1 MNRRVFLG
9 ASVSGIVG
17 VTAGCLSGIINDETT
32 FEASPVRV
40 SPDAGDET
48 DYEHTRTEE
57 RVVHREYE
65 GESYEETS
73 YVSEYARE
81 VEHSLEDLESSSV
94 PAVVS
99 VVSTPTVV
107 VAGEELETLA
117 DRDPEVIAESVQDEY
132 EDFDVEN
139 NVGGRAVEIDDLEIR
154 VSFDTYDA
162 TATVADDADAE
173 IDCVVDVVR
182 FDAGEDSLVTI
193 GIYPDDE
200 DLELSDEQDE
210 VDTLLAGL
218 EHGEDVD
225 VDVDE
230 ETEIDHTDE
239 DE

>member
-17 VTAGCLSGIINDETT
+17 VTAGCLSDIIDDETT
-32 FEASPVRV
+32 FQASLVRV
-40 SPDAGDET
+40 SPDAVDET

-57 RVVHREYE
+57 RVEHREYE
-65 GESYEETS
+65 DESYEETS
-73 YVSEYARE
+73 YVSEYVRE

-117 DRDPEVIAESVQDEY
+117 DRDPEVIVESVQDEY
-132 EDFDVEN
+132 EDFSVEN
-139 NVGGRAVEIDDLEIR
+139 NVGGRAVEIDDLEVR
-154 VSFDTYDA
+154 VSFDTYAA

-182 FDAGEDSLVTI
+182 FDAGEDSLVTV
-193 GIYPDDE
+193 GIYPEDE
-200 DLELSDEQDE
+200 SLELSDEQDE

-225 VDVDE
+225 VDIDE
-230 ETEIDHTDE
+230 ETEIDHTDD

>member
-17 VTAGCLSGIINDETT
+17 VTAGCLSGIIDDETT

-40 SPDAGDET
+40 SPAAVDET
-48 DYEHTRTEE
+48 DYEHIRTEE
-57 RVVHREYE
+57 RVEQREYE

-117 DRDPEVIAESVQDEY
+117 DRDPEVIAESVQDGY
-132 EDFDVEN
+132 EEFDLEN
-139 NVGGRAVEIDDLEIR
+139 NVGGRAVEVDDLEIR
-154 VSFDTYDA
+154 VSFDTYAA

-200 DLELSDEQDE
+200 ALELSDEQGE

-225 VDVDE
+225 VDIDE
-230 ETEIDHTDE
+230 ETEIDHTDD